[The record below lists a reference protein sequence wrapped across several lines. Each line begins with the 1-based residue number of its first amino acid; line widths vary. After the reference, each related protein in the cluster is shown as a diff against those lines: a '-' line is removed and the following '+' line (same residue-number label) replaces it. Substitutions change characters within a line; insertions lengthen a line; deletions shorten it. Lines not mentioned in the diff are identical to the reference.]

1 MKKLLVILILGMLS
15 CKKEIPNIVTPQ
27 TKIVD
32 TIVQTKDTTLQIKKV
47 EYQLFFDFDSLKRVS
62 GYEIMNGPIIVDYDN
77 NGKLD
82 IIVNRR
88 NMSRTATTY
97 IYEMLNPV
105 VILDN
110 GQIKEI
116 TNLWKGGTT
125 SSVADYNGDGYK
137 DIVIGDTGPEYWDLH
152 GNPPK
157 PPLVVYW
164 NNKGIFDG
172 SNTIVKPLTNGLFT
186 IASVD
191 TDNDGKFDIIPMGD
205 QFEDDI
211 YSFDGSS
218 FKKKAIVGLPNISQ
232 SSTIFEDFNNDK
244 IIDVFAYG
252 FSKSGK
258 LSEAKPTIIYN
269 FNTPTNFNIVNLPDS
284 QYINVAVTG
293 DFKGNGLKD
302 IIFVCLKQGAGGMVV
317 ERKHYI
323 YYYENMGN
331 GNFVLN
337 NKTLPEYVIPKSGY
351 PMMYLAKDVDGD
363 GDVDFYNAN
372 SNYKALF
379 INDGKGNFKS
389 AF

>member
-15 CKKEIPNIVTPQ
+15 CKKEIPNIVIPTPQ
-27 TKIVD
+27 IKIVD
-32 TIVQTKDTTLQIKKV
+32 TIVQTKKV

-62 GYEIMNGPIIVDYDN
+62 GYEIMNGPIVVDYDN

-97 IYEMLNPV
+97 SYEMLNPI

-125 SSVADYNGDGYK
+125 PSVADYNGDGYK
-137 DIVIGDTGPEYWDLH
+137 DIVIGDTGPEYWDLDP
-152 GNPPK
+152 NPIK

-164 NNKGIFDG
+164 NNKGVFDG
-172 SNTIVKPLTNGLFT
+172 SKTIVKEITNGLFS
-186 IASVD
+186 ISSID
-191 TDNDGKFDIIPMGD
+191 TDNDGKFEIIPMGN

-218 FKKKAIVGLPNISQ
+218 FKKKAILGLPNISQ
-232 SSTIFEDFNNDK
+232 SYLLAEDFNNDK

-269 FNTPTNFNIVNLPDS
+269 FNKPTNFNIVNLPDS
-284 QYINVAVTG
+284 QHINVAVTA

-302 IIFVCLKQGAGGMVV
+302 IIFVCQKEGAGGMVV

-337 NKTLPEYVIPKSGY
+337 NKILPEYVIPKSGY
-351 PMMYLAKDVDGD
+351 PMLYLAKDIDGD
-363 GDVDFYNAN
+363 GDIDFYNAN

-379 INDGKGNFKS
+379 INDGKGNLKNGL
-389 AF
+389 